1 MSTALRP
8 IFWLIV
14 ASTLHLAAQT
24 PCKQLI
30 PACRDAYMENFS
42 WDGRYWRAELY
53 GGETSEIYYT
63 FFRGIR
69 YRLIPCGSSST
80 KNTPHI
86 RIYNANRTLL
96 LDTRQ
101 QGDRA
106 YWDLELS
113 TTQLLL
119 IELYY
124 PNGDGC
130 AALLIG
136 HRAPME
142 ASTR

>member
-1 MSTALRP
+1 MNQRFFLGYILLLGGYR
-8 IFWLIV
+8 L
-14 ASTLHLAAQT
+14 AQT

-30 PACRDAYMENFS
+30 PTCREAYMEDFQ

-53 GGETSEIYYT
+53 GGETAEIYYT
-63 FFRGIR
+63 FFRGLR

-80 KNTPHI
+80 QSPPHL

-101 QGDRA
+101 QGERRH
-106 YWDLELS
+106 WDLELS
-113 TTQLLL
+113 STQLLV

-124 PNGDGC
+124 PTGEGC
-130 AALLIG
+130 AALLVG
-136 HRAPME
+136 HRVPMVE
-142 ASTR
+142 ASAR

>member
-1 MSTALRP
+1 MSTLYRLAFCLTGILSP
-8 IFWLIV
+8 
-14 ASTLHLAAQT
+14 LAAQT
-24 PCKQLI
+24 PCKQLV
-30 PACRDAYMENFS
+30 PTCRDSYMEDFS

-63 FFRGIR
+63 FFRGLR
-69 YRLIPCGSSST
+69 YRLIPCGSSTT
-80 KNTPHI
+80 KAVPHL
-86 RIYNANRTLL
+86 RIYNANRALL

-101 QGDRA
+101 QGERY

-113 TTQLLL
+113 STQLLV

-124 PNGDGC
+124 PSGDGC

-142 ASTR
+142 ASAR